1 MKNLTFYKQNSSAVF
16 NMRYSYMRGFYEL
29 SRTIAFFSLTIYF
42 PDILC
47 QASVTGVTRSIIVIH
62 SQEVDDYRD
71 RRLPI
76 LRTNLASV
84 QFEV

>member
-1 MKNLTFYKQNSSAVF
+1 
-16 NMRYSYMRGFYEL
+16 MRGVYEL
-29 SRTIAFFSLTIYF
+29 SRTIDKLSTAGRFFSLTIYF